1 MTRVLLNGEYFY
13 GDILESI
20 DSSISLLCA
29 LSAEKITIPLIGTYT
44 VETTSDDY
52 LNTYVTTIKSVRG
65 NPIFTS
71 EDYEAIKNARDV
83 EMKYREIYALRVM
96 GLKGSSITEV
106 KVNECRQTFINI
118 AEEEYINNMALIE
131 SDDDLSEQEKQIVRD
146 SFLQEKHAFCE
157 FYNKLDTVLD
167 MFSNIPGNFFSEK
180 LKYAITVK
188 TILEREEN
196 LPSYV

>member
-1 MTRVLLNGEYFY
+1 MTRVLLNGKYFY

-20 DSSISLLCA
+20 DPSISLLCA

-44 VETTSDDY
+44 VETTSDVY
-52 LNTYVTTIKSVRG
+52 LNNYVTIIKSVKG

-71 EDYEAIKNARDV
+71 EDYETIKNAHDV
-83 EMKYREIYALRVM
+83 EMKYKEIYSLRVM
-96 GLKGSSITEV
+96 GLKGSSIKEV
-106 KVNECRQTFINI
+106 KVNECRQSFINI
-118 AEEEYINNMALIE
+118 AEEEYVNNMALIE

-146 SFLQEKHAFCE
+146 SFLQEKHVFYE
-157 FYNKLDTVLD
+157 LYNKIDTVLD